1 VTAGVRPE
9 EARAIQGQSAGFV
22 TRLAANIID
31 MVVLAITWVGFLL
44 FISLARFIAHPLH
57 GWHLPEPPTWESG
70 LTICLLAIV
79 YLTIGWSGTGRSVGK
94 RMAGLSV
101 HASGA
106 QLKAGRA
113 LARAVLYV
121 VFPIGFLWVL
131 VSRKNKS
138 LYDILL
144 GTSVVYDWGL
154 RPHTAPARAV
164 REESARER

>member
-9 EARAIQGQSAGFV
+9 EARAIQGQTAGFV

-44 FISLARFIAHPLH
+44 FISLARFIAHPLR

-101 HASGA
+101 HTSSGA

-121 VFPIGFLWVL
+121 VFPIGFVWVL

-144 GTSVVYDWGL
+144 ATSVVYDWGL
-154 RPHTAPARAV
+154 RQAHAPAAV
-164 REESARER
+164 PEASARER